1 MAFGQIS
8 NELVEWKREMNC
20 ENSEGCGFP
29 FCECNR
35 TIKAGVAGMIEVPV
49 NCASTNREDDFC
61 NGELGAHPLCSTDYC
76 PCWENEIQTS

>member
-1 MAFGQIS
+1 MAFGQMS
-8 NELVEWKREMNC
+8 NELVEWRSEMNC
-20 ENSEGCGFP
+20 EAETCGFP

-35 TIKAGVAGMIEVPV
+35 TIKA
-49 NCASTNREDDFC
+49 STLREDDFC